1 MTWQGK
7 TIAFYPGLLLC
18 VVSGAV
24 FHFLVVLSWGAFFE
38 ILASIYLVPVI
49 SFRIHNLISPLQY
62 GLNNLSEQK
71 YSSWWGGHQ
80 IQLIYAVCPF
90 FERLLRVIPGLYSAW
105 LRMWGSKV
113 GKNVYWTP
121 QVELYDRGSM
131 IIGDEV
137 IFGQKVECYCHI
149 IKPKAEVLRLY
160 TKPITIGNRVF
171 LGAGTR
177 IGPGVKID
185 DGTFVPLLSDLLVN
199 QQVGED

>member
-1 MTWQGK
+1 
-7 TIAFYPGLLLC
+7 
-18 VVSGAV
+18 
-24 FHFLVVLSWGAFFE
+24 
-38 ILASIYLVPVI
+38 
-49 SFRIHNLISPLQY
+49 
-62 GLNNLSEQK
+62 
-71 YSSWWGGHQ
+71 
-80 IQLIYAVCPF
+80 
-90 FERLLRVIPGLYSAW
+90 
-105 LRMWGSKV
+105 
-113 GKNVYWTP
+113 
-121 QVELYDRGSM
+121 M